1 MMPLRLIV
9 PAILAAAAAAGCFTY
24 FVTPAADV
32 ETDRGLPQT
41 VQSLRGRADTAAVP
55 SKTIG
60 QHQSAE
66 EKSAEAYR
74 RAAEAILRRV
84 PNARASVGA
93 DEPRIPGRSRC
104 QKRAHSPALDA
115 KAGAPRLCC
124 TAYLFSAGLV
134 SFCYPRTARGGRK

>member
-32 ETDRGLPQT
+32 ETDQGLPQT
-41 VQSLRGRADTAAVP
+41 VQSVRGRADTVAVP

-74 RAAEAILRRV
+74 QAAEAILRRV

-93 DEPRIPGRSRC
+93 DEPRIPGPFPLPKARPFP
-104 QKRAHSPALDA
+104 SP
-115 KAGAPRLCC
+115 
-124 TAYLFSAGLV
+124 
-134 SFCYPRTARGGRK
+134 